1 MKKRE
6 KKQNNAYWDQFE
18 EMLTNEEVFIRSER
32 LDKFQAVEIGE
43 CAVLLFQL
51 QSMTDWQFIGTIEG
65 SDQLNLY
72 AYPIDW
78 IDEFDREKSV
88 FHWQG
93 ELSSFDLVQW
103 NKWVKPLKQQLLKA
117 FVQAITGKKR
127 LSEKQAEDW
136 WKNYQEEEAQAIE
149 NNQMVLAEIKDY
161 ARTLPYQ
168 CKEVSSIEVLEPVF
182 LKQIKEWRTI
192 DVYQIPVCIQ
202 VKEGTLETKIE
213 QLKSQIEAELSRDI
227 YQSRSYQ
234 PILKLSE

>member
-78 IDEFDREKSV
+78 MDEFDREKSV

-103 NKWVKPLKQQLLKA
+103 NKWVKPLKQQLLK
-117 FVQAITGKKR
+117 KK
-127 LSEKQAEDW
+127 
-136 WKNYQEEEAQAIE
+136 
-149 NNQMVLAEIKDY
+149 
-161 ARTLPYQ
+161 
-168 CKEVSSIEVLEPVF
+168 
-182 LKQIKEWRTI
+182 
-192 DVYQIPVCIQ
+192 
-202 VKEGTLETKIE
+202 
-213 QLKSQIEAELSRDI
+213 
-227 YQSRSYQ
+227 
-234 PILKLSE
+234 